1 MFESRRRTKGLGWS
15 DHAPCAR
22 AVDPSLDIEVR
33 IGELRGVER
42 HRACE
47 PGPGYRTRGLP
58 LRPRA
63 SKLFLLEPVDSLAI
77 DFSWH
82 GSLLVEFVPQ
92 GSATCAGEMN
102 VLAPYRAVIP
112 AVATAEGRFRV
123 VPRAARS
130 PISGSAVHV
139 PSSCRSERR
148 PVITNRRRAAWSL
161 RPLDDARVESSSTSR
176 RHVVVHTTADRT
188 EGEAETTQ
196 TPDDAVQVPAQSSG
210 RRKDVIVDQVL
221 ASIEGTDSGRKMSQ
235 TQRDAT
241 DADLCELESIGK
253 TQTPNSLDDPRIFGD
268 YDVTY
273 VSTGGKQIG
282 NPAGGRFRGGL
293 GAFLFRTI
301 GLEQNLYEP
310 NVVVNRV
317 AFLIFGLIPGQVVLN
332 GTFAALTAEL
342 AEKNEKGEVNP
353 YGIDDGQ
360 TVRAFFDPPR
370 ITLGGL
376 PSFGIGPKSS
386 VVLSTTYLD
395 ERVRLGRGSRGS
407 LFVFTRKSSE
417 RAARD
422 RRRWSVGGL
431 GVTMML
437 VCTAALLAFAVR
449 RFRQGGVTE
458 LSVATAVAV
467 AVSFAM
473 ALVMRQGG
481 IVAEDADYDE
491 AYEKTVEANK
501 AVAKAAQETKEDK

>member
-1 MFESRRRTKGLGWS
+1 M
-15 DHAPCAR
+15 
-22 AVDPSLDIEVR
+22 
-33 IGELRGVER
+33 
-42 HRACE
+42 
-47 PGPGYRTRGLP
+47 
-58 LRPRA
+58 
-63 SKLFLLEPVDSLAI
+63 
-77 DFSWH
+77 
-82 GSLLVEFVPQ
+82 
-92 GSATCAGEMN
+92 
-102 VLAPYRAVIP
+102 
-112 AVATAEGRFRV
+112 
-123 VPRAARS
+123 
-130 PISGSAVHV
+130 
-139 PSSCRSERR
+139 
-148 PVITNRRRAAWSL
+148 
-161 RPLDDARVESSSTSR
+161 DDARVESSSTSR

-501 AVAKAAQETKEDK
+501 AVAKAAQETKEKSDRSY

>member
-1 MFESRRRTKGLGWS
+1 MLSG
-15 DHAPCAR
+15 
-22 AVDPSLDIEVR
+22 
-33 IGELRGVER
+33 
-42 HRACE
+42 
-47 PGPGYRTRGLP
+47 
-58 LRPRA
+58 
-63 SKLFLLEPVDSLAI
+63 
-77 DFSWH
+77 
-82 GSLLVEFVPQ
+82 GSL
-92 GSATCAGEMN
+92 TRAGEMSA
-102 VLAPYRAVIP
+102 LTPYR
-112 AVATAEGRFRV
+112 VAILTASTAEGRFRGR
-123 VPRAARS
+123 PRFSRS
-130 PISGSAVHV
+130 PTSGNDAVV
-139 PSSCRSERR
+139 SRVVSSCRSGTL
-148 PVITNRRRAAWSL
+148 TNRCRASRSSRQAPWN
-161 RPLDDARVESSSTSR
+161 DARVESGFAFR
-176 RHVVVHTTADRT
+176 RRVVVHTTADRT
-188 EGEAETTQ
+188 EGEASA
-196 TPDDAVQVPAQSSG
+196 TPAADAVPVVRSG
-210 RRKDVIVDQVL
+210 RLRSVIVDEVL
-221 ASIEGTDSGRKMSQ
+221 NAIEGTDSGRKMSPE
-235 TQRDAT
+235 QRDAT
-241 DADLCELESIGK
+241 DANLAELESIGK
-253 TQTPNSLDDPRIFGD
+253 TQVPNSLADPLIFGD
-268 YDVTY
+268 YDVAY
-273 VSTGGKQIG
+273 VSTGRRQIG

-293 GAFLFRTI
+293 GAMLFRTI

-317 AFLIFGLIPGQVVLN
+317 AFLVFGLIPGEVVLN

-353 YGIDDGQ
+353 FGIDDGQ

-407 LFVFTRKSSE
+407 LFVFTRKSE
-417 RAARD
+417 DQAARD

-437 VCTAALLAFAVR
+437 ACTTALFVFAVR

-467 AVSFAM
+467 VVSFAM

-481 IVAEDADYDE
+481 IIAEDADYDE

-501 AVAKAAQETKEDK
+501 AVTKAAREGKGEQ